1 MSSSFIIKKE
11 KLKTEETIEL
21 TGSKSESNRALILA
35 ALSDGKVNIK
45 NLSSAADTVTLDNII
60 NQQIK
65 NDSAV
70 VNVGPAGT
78 AMRFL
83 TAYLSLRGKK
93 VEITGSDRMKQRPI
107 GILVD
112 ALTTLGADISYKDV
126 DGFPPVL
133 VDGEFQQKSK
143 HIAIRGDISSQFL
156 TALLLI
162 GSSLPEGLDL
172 EIVDELTSRP
182 YVEMTLS
189 MLQQCGIEHSW
200 NGAVINI
207 APQKFE
213 ETTLTIEPDWS
224 AASYWYSV
232 AALSEQSIIHLP
244 NLKKDSLQGDS
255 AIAEIMSLFGVNTF
269 YNEDGITIEKVDSEI
284 KPQLLD
290 FKKCPD
296 LAQTVVVV
304 AAALGKEFSF
314 TGLETL
320 KIKETDRIFALRT
333 ELAKI
338 GVKLIETQADIY
350 QLNCED
356 LHIPKTITVATY
368 EDHRM
373 AMAFAPLATIIDEV
387 VVEEAMVV
395 EKSYPHFWEDFKKIG
410 FEISSEVN

>member
-1 MSSSFIIKKE
+1 MSSSFIIKKA

-21 TGSKSESNRALILA
+21 TGSKSESNRALVLA

-65 NDSAV
+65 NNNDV

-93 VEITGSDRMKQRPI
+93 VEITGTERMKQRPI

-112 ALTTLGADISYKDV
+112 ALRVLGADISYKEV

-133 VDGEFQQKSK
+133 VNGEFQQKSK
-143 HIAIRGDISSQFL
+143 HIAIRGDISSQFI

-189 MLQQCGIEHSW
+189 ILEQCGIDYSW
-200 NGAVINI
+200 NNAVISI
-207 APQKFE
+207 APQQFE
-213 ETTLTIEPDWS
+213 ETTLTVEPDWS

-232 AALSEQSIIHLP
+232 AALSAQSIIHLP

-255 AIAEIMSLFGVNTF
+255 AIAEIMTLFGVNTF
-269 YNEDGITIEKVDSEI
+269 YDEDGITIEKVDSEI
-284 KPQLLD
+284 KPQLLN

-296 LAQTVVVV
+296 LAQTVVVI

-320 KIKETDRIFALRT
+320 KIKETDRIFALQT

-338 GVKLIETQADIY
+338 GVKLTETQPEIY
-350 QLNCED
+350 QLNCEG
-356 LHIPKTITVATY
+356 LHFPKQITVATY

-373 AMAFAPLATIIDEV
+373 AMAFAPLAVVVDEV

-395 EKSYPHFWEDFKKIG
+395 EKSYPLFWEDFMKMG
-410 FEISSEVN
+410 FSVE

>member
-1 MSSSFIIKKE
+1 
-11 KLKTEETIEL
+11 
-21 TGSKSESNRALILA
+21 
-35 ALSDGKVNIK
+35 
-45 NLSSAADTVTLDNII
+45 
-60 NQQIK
+60 
-65 NDSAV
+65 
-70 VNVGPAGT
+70 
-78 AMRFL
+78 
-83 TAYLSLRGKK
+83 
-93 VEITGSDRMKQRPI
+93 MKQRPI

-112 ALTTLGADISYKDV
+112 ALKTLGADISYKEV

-133 VDGEFQQKSK
+133 VNGEFQQKSK

-172 EIVDELTSRP
+172 EIIDELTSRP
-182 YVEMTLS
+182 YVEMTLAI
-189 MLQQCGIEHSW
+189 LQQCGVRYSW
-200 NGAVINI
+200 NNEIISI

-213 ETTLTIEPDWS
+213 DTTLTIEPDWS

-232 AALSEQSIIHLP
+232 AALSKQSIIHLP

-255 AIAEIMSLFGVNTF
+255 AIAEIMSLFGVTTT
-269 YNEDGITIEKVDSEI
+269 YNETGITIEKVDLNI

-304 AAALGKEFSF
+304 AAVLGKEFSF

-320 KIKETDRIFALRT
+320 KIKETDRIFALQT

-338 GVKLIETQADIY
+338 GVKLVESQADIY
-350 QLNCED
+350 QLNCEG
-356 LHIPKTITVATY
+356 LHFPKQLTVATY

-373 AMAFAPLATIIDEV
+373 AMAFAPLASVIDEV
-387 VVEEAMVV
+387 IVEEAMVV

-410 FEISSEVN
+410 FVVE